1 MTENISKE
9 TNAAHRSRV
18 NIDSTERIVSSAVGG
33 LLLSLGLVRNNKTK
47 VPSIIAGAVLIARGL
62 TGYSFLYK
70 AMGKERVPQVAKN
83 INIRTNIVVNKPRS
97 EVYAFWRE
105 LENLPLFMSH
115 LKSVDKI
122 DEKYSVWKAKIPG
135 QPLTVDWTAEIVKE
149 DPDNFIG
156 WSSIPDSTIDN
167 AGKVAFVDIDNGR
180 STEVDVTI
188 TYRPPLGVLGTGVAL
203 LLNNVFE
210 KMVHNDIQNFKVFME
225 TGKLVK
231 TK

>member
-9 TNAAHRSRV
+9 TNAAHRSHV
-18 NIDSTERIVSSAVGG
+18 NIDSTERIVSSALGG
-33 LLLSLGLVRNNKTK
+33 LLLSLGLVRNTKAK
-47 VPSIIAGAVLIARGL
+47 VPSIIAGAILIARGL
-62 TGYSFLYK
+62 TGHSFLYK
-70 AMGKERVPQVAKN
+70 AMGKERVPKVAKN
-83 INIRTNIVVNKPRS
+83 INIRTSIVVNKPRA

-135 QPLTVDWTAEIVKE
+135 QLITVDWTAEIVKE

-167 AGKVAFVDIDNGR
+167 AGKVAFVDTNNGEG
-180 STEVDVTI
+180 TELDVTI
-188 TYRPPLGVLGTGVAL
+188 TYRPPLGVIGAGVAL

-210 KMVHNDIQNFKVFME
+210 KMVQNDIHNFKVFME

-231 TK
+231 K